1 MELASVIVRENLEN
15 IRKGKRNRRGGKEG
29 GKRKE

>member
-1 MELASVIVRENLEN
+1 MKLASVIARENLEN

>member
-1 MELASVIVRENLEN
+1 MKLASVIVRENLEN